1 MIALL
6 PFDFDYDAAALV
18 LAGGAM
24 ILLAGIWVGRLSC
37 GARAKLDPQPVKV
50 SKVDATNRT
59 EFWKR
64 GLEPALLLYWRRRDA
79 TKGVK

>member
-6 PFDFDYDAAALV
+6 PFDFDYDSAALV

-24 ILLAGIWVGRLSC
+24 ILLAGICIGLLIRALP
-37 GARAKLDPQPVKV
+37 AKLDPQPVKV
-50 SKVDATNRT
+50 SKVDATDRT

-79 TKGVK
+79 VKGVK